1 MTAPA
6 PAPAPAPALGLGLV
20 PAPPPAGVA
29 PTATRVAAA
38 RAARLRRPVAI
49 TARLFGFAAAAV
61 VAGAVS
67 AGAGLIVGFGAGG
80 VAGPSAAVVAAVL
93 YAVPLWLLWTCR
105 KALLTFPRFL
115 DGLVWVGPP
124 APGGGAGAG
133 ADRPRPRAPL
143 RALHATGRL
152 ARGTTAT
159 VRAAA
164 EMSGLARLASPVVS
178 IGGAV
183 SFVAAPALAF
193 LGVMILGAA
202 LVLA

>member
-1 MTAPA
+1 MTAPT
-6 PAPAPAPALGLGLV
+6 PAPALGRV
-20 PAPPPAGVA
+20 PAPPLDGIA
-29 PTATRVAAA
+29 PSATRVAAA

-49 TARLFGFAAAAV
+49 AARLFGFAAAAV

-67 AGAGLIVGFGAGG
+67 AGAGLLVGFGAGG

-93 YAVPLWLLWTCR
+93 YAAPLWLLWTCR

-115 DGLVWVGPP
+115 DGLVWVGSP
-124 APGGGAGAG
+124 APAGDVGSGAGT
-133 ADRPRPRAPL
+133 DRPRPRAPI

-152 ARGTTAT
+152 ARGTTST

-164 EMSGLARLASPVVS
+164 EMSGLGRLTSPVVS

-193 LGVMILGAA
+193 LGVTILGAG